1 MMPSQKLFTVFLYFC
16 WLLMAIVQVAETRSM
31 AQSPEEEEESAEE
44 TDLLPSMEGDKD
56 LSLAGADVVVEE
68 NPIRVV
74 KRSITDEPSS
84 SSEISINWKEIVS
97 TLSLVIQKLFQSFY
111 AIVKRFFDS
120 YSQSIVSLFRDR
132 VLPAWL
138 FFSTYVLQHPTVRSA
153 LTNYSSSLEWR
164 PTATAL
170 FEALVKLNHQ
180 PQHNN
185 MPQ

>member
-1 MMPSQKLFTVFLYFC
+1 
-16 WLLMAIVQVAETRSM
+16 MAIVQVAETRSM
-31 AQSPEEEEESAEE
+31 AQSPEEEEESAKE
-44 TDLLPSMEGDKD
+44 TDLLPSIEGDED
-56 LSLAGADVVVEE
+56 LSLVDTEVVVEE

-74 KRSITDEPSS
+74 KRSKTDEQFTSS
-84 SSEISINWKEIVS
+84 STEIGINWKEIVS
-97 TLSLVIQKLFQSFY
+97 TLSLVIQKLFQSLY

-138 FFSTYVLQHPTVRSA
+138 FFSSYVLQHPTVRSA

-170 FEALVKLNHQ
+170 FEALVKLNHHQ

>member
-1 MMPSQKLFTVFLYFC
+1 MMPSQKLFTAFLYFC
-16 WLLMAIVQVAETRSM
+16 WLLMVIVQVAETRSM
-31 AQSPEEEEESAEE
+31 AQSPEEEEESAKE

-56 LSLAGADVVVEE
+56 LSLEGTDVVVEE

-74 KRSITDEPSS
+74 KRSITDELSS
-84 SSEISINWKEIVS
+84 STTINWKEIVS
-97 TLSLVIQKLFQSFY
+97 TLSLVIQKLFQSLY

-132 VLPAWL
+132 VFPAWL